1 MEAPVAIKVPLMK
14 SLLVI
19 LLISFLLIRKRMYV
33 QLK

>member
-1 MEAPVAIKVPLMK
+1 MK